1 MYIKNYKQNLK
12 TLLSHFRKLI
22 KIELCA
28 TEFPRISKLRYK
40 TKGKH
45 YYVFSINGLCE
56 TSSSLI
62 FL

>member
-12 TLLSHFRKLI
+12 TLYLILENI
-22 KIELCA
+22 KIEVCA

-40 TKGKH
+40 TKGEH

>member
-28 TEFPRISKLRYK
+28 TEFPRIPGIKPK
-40 TKGKH
+40 ENITM
-45 YYVFSINGLCE
+45 
-56 TSSSLI
+56 SLV
-62 FL
+62 